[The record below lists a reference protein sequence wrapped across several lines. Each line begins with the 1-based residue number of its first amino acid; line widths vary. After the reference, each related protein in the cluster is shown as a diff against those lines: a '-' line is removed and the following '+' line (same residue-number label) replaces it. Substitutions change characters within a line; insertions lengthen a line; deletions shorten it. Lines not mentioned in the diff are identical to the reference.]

1 MGLTKRELEEIND
14 TLQFRL
20 AETEREL
27 GEKEAENQSL
37 TAQLQKA
44 NEQLALLARRYTQ
57 LSEFV
62 ERWSAY
68 WNEELSGKVTR

>member
-20 AETEREL
+20 AEMGRKLSEQ
-27 GEKEAENQSL
+27 EAENQSL
-37 TAQLQKA
+37 TAQL
-44 NEQLALLARRYTQ
+44 ETLAQRYTQ
-57 LSEFV
+57 LSEYV

-68 WNEELSGKVTR
+68 WNEELGEKVTR